1 MNTWPVKQIDIYYV
15 VILRT
20 EINLDF
26 QLLFIQLIIC
36 VTWINNDFS
45 YS

>member
-1 MNTWPVKQIDIYYV
+1 MNTRQVKRVDVYYV

-20 EINLDF
+20 EIYLDF
-26 QLLFIQLIIC
+26 QLLFMQLIIC
-36 VTWINNDFS
+36 ATWINSDFS

>member
-1 MNTWPVKQIDIYYV
+1 MNTWPVKRVDIYYV

-20 EINLDF
+20 EIYLDF

-36 VTWINNDFS
+36 VTWVNNDFS